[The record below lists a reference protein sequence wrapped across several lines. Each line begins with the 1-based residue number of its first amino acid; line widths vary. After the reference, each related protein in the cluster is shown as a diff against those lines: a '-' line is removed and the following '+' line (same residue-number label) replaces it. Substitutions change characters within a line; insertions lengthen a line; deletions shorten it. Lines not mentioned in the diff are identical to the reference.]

1 MKELIK
7 KRRVKESGT
16 LLDNT
21 NEEAFEVEKRK
32 VVRVSWIPSIILFI
46 ILCLE
51 GYWCINL
58 FSTTSKPEHYIGT
71 VPIDKVTFIDACKF
85 NELIVDDGV
94 LTRARSKEMDYEI
107 IYAKFKT
114 REEANKAFNKFIET
128 AEEVETSYSFHTALD
143 NSKKRILV
151 SNKYNGLVV
160 EALIENTI
168 VTGVAYNTNRYKNVV
183 KIMRDLGY

>member
-1 MKELIK
+1 MKKQI
-7 KRRVKESGT
+7 RRIRENGT
-16 LLDNT
+16 LLDNN

-71 VPIDKVTFIDACKF
+71 VPINKKTFIEVCKF
-85 NELIVDDGV
+85 NGLLIDDGV
-94 LTRARSKEMDYEI
+94 LTRAKSKDIDYEI

-114 REEANKAFNKFIET
+114 REDAGKAFNKFIET
-128 AEEVETSYSFHTALD
+128 AEEVETSYSFKAALD

-151 SNKYNGLVV
+151 SNVYNGLVV

-168 VTGVAYNTNRYKNVV
+168 VTGVAYNTNKYKTVV